1 MQYHLSNVSDW
12 KGDFAYM
19 STQNLPIAAPIA
31 AFTRSTSSSG
41 VISLSG
47 SDKVVQLLA
56 VIASERA
63 DAPLPMLKTAAGHF
77 ATYMGVP
84 LPDLEI
90 TTLASAMQGFGSH
103 LAKFRRKNGKKL
115 ERNSVRSYVN
125 YAQMLLRLAVELGWL
140 PVPSNVEFEWRAKFD
155 GVDWSA
161 IKDGTRLR
169 HACYKLMRFAVA
181 AGVAPGKFSD
191 EHLKAH
197 KDLKVD
203 NGRHPKYAKN
213 TIQRFRLGITRAGL
227 RGEFPKV
234 SHSADD
240 RCFGI
245 AIEEMPEP
253 MRSQLRAVIDNRVG
267 AGTRRLPL
275 PVTKSDGKKAF
286 KPGEVKI
293 RPITA
298 KQAEES
304 AGKVLGFTQR
314 PEGLW
319 LGIDLNGKVELFDAL
334 NFKVIDAFITWQ
346 LDDREMT
353 GKSLSGLSVLCASLD
368 MYPGYKDV
376 DFKWF
381 RDLIATIPEDDEE
394 AVIDR
399 KSEKYLPHIV
409 LCGIPA
415 KIEQERRHVEKGTV
429 EYARLTHDMLL
440 TTWMPTFAW
449 RQRNARECSLD
460 TSKRCKNLFKAR
472 LSEYYRNAAIPEEI
486 QALLAED
493 PDAEVW
499 QIFFSKDQVKTGQT
513 IRGIVPL
520 HIVPLLEEYLELRHL
535 LIGKADPGT
544 LFLNRGRGKHR
555 GGALSKLAFGDLIGG
570 LTQKYAGRWV
580 TPHLYRDALA
590 HHWLDE
596 HPEDY
601 LSLSKHLWH
610 ININTTVQRYGHKYD
625 ESFGLKKVGGWTGSF
640 FKR

>member
-1 MQYHLSNVSDW
+1 
-12 KGDFAYM
+12 M
-19 STQNLPIAAPIA
+19 SIQDLPIAAPIA
-31 AFTRSTSSSG
+31 AFTRFTSSSD

-56 VIASERA
+56 VIASERP
-63 DAPLPMLKTAAGHF
+63 DEPLPMFRAAAGHF

-84 LPDLEI
+84 LPELKI
-90 TTLASAMQGFGSH
+90 STLASAMQGFGPH
-103 LAKFRRKNGKKL
+103 LAKLRRKNGKKL

-125 YAQMLLRLAVELGWL
+125 YAQILLRLAVELGWL
-140 PVPSNVEFEWRAKFD
+140 PEPSKVEPEWRALFD
-155 GVDWSA
+155 GVDWRA
-161 IKDGTRLR
+161 MKDGKRLR
-169 HACYKLMRFAVA
+169 HACYKLMRYAVTK
-181 AGVAPGKFSD
+181 GLAPGEFSD

-197 KDLKVD
+197 KDLKVN
-203 NGRHPKYAKN
+203 NGRHPKYAQN
-213 TIQRFRLGITRAGL
+213 EIQRFRLGVTRAGL
-227 RGEFPKV
+227 REKFPKV
-234 SHSADD
+234 SHSEADD
-240 RCFGI
+240 RRFGI
-245 AIEEMPEP
+245 AIDEMPEP
-253 MRSQLRAVIDNRVG
+253 MRSQLRAAIGNRVG
-267 AGTRRLPL
+267 VGTRRLPL

-286 KPGEVKI
+286 KPDEVRI

-298 KQAEES
+298 KQAEGAAS
-304 AGKVLGFTQR
+304 KVLGFTQQ

-319 LGIDLNGKVELFDAL
+319 LGIDLNGKVDLFDVM
-334 NFKVIDAFITWQ
+334 NFKVIDAYITWQ
-346 LDDREMT
+346 LDHREKT
-353 GKSLSGLSVLCASLD
+353 GKSLSGLSVLCATLD

-376 DFKWF
+376 DFTWF
-381 RDLIATIPEDDEE
+381 RDLIATIPADDEE

-399 KSEKYLPHIV
+399 KSDKYLPHAV
-409 LCGIPA
+409 LCGIPE
-415 KIEQERRHVEKGTV
+415 KIEEERRRVEKGTV

-449 RQRNARECSLD
+449 RQRNARECSLG
-460 TSKRCKNLFKAR
+460 TSKRCKNIFKAR

-486 QALLAED
+486 QALLAKD

-499 QIFFSKDQVKTGQT
+499 QIYFSKDQVKTGQT

-535 LIGKADPGT
+535 LVGKTDPGT

-610 ININTTVQRYGHKYD
+610 TNINTTVQRYGHKYD
-625 ESFGLKKVGGWTGSF
+625 ESYGLKKVGGWTANF
-640 FKR
+640 FKPRS